1 MENKSKLKTPEILK
15 DAFWKLYSE
24 KDISKIRIVEI
35 TDLAGY
41 NRGVFYSYYKNIYE
55 MFDAI
60 EREVMLEIKEI
71 SQLIQAFIIDETYNQ
86 EKLAVIINNYK
97 KNEKYL
103 RVLFTK
109 TDNPRF
115 MVRMKKMLKENL
127 LNEAKKANCKK
138 ENIEYYI
145 EYYVS
150 GMVSLLIHWFINGSK
165 LSVDE
170 FSKLVIEIT
179 GLQSVKILKVIYGKV

>member
-1 MENKSKLKTPEILK
+1 
-15 DAFWKLYSE
+15 
-24 KDISKIRIVEI
+24 
-35 TDLAGY
+35 
-41 NRGVFYSYYKNIYE
+41 

-86 EKLAVIINNYK
+86 EKLAVIINNYI

-150 GMVSLLIHWFINGSK
+150 GMVNLLIHWFINGSK